1 MQRNKTFSIITIICF
16 CSVIFI
22 PIGLVL
28 MWYST
33 QWSKKRKFI
42 LSGIMTIVYV
52 AIVCFLMLFEPNQSG
67 SGSGLPFGNGNQN
80 VESQYESEHHKSSK
94 KAKQSGANPSGNEQ
108 KDNFPKEK
116 EKLPKK
122 VQKGESKALGKSFY
136 TIMFFLF
143 MLFIII
149 WQNLKA
155 KKKTGN
161 YENPYVDTKKYKLP
175 LDANFKIPTVH
186 FTKIELEE
194 NEKIIFATETTQKNQ
209 EGDFVV
215 TDKRIIAKHGV
226 FGRHTFENKLN
237 KIETIQ
243 VEQGFISRMLGIGS
257 VIIVG
262 TGGTREEIANIK
274 DPFTFRNKFLEV
286 SE

>member
-67 SGSGLPFGNGNQN
+67 SGSGLPFGKGNQN
-80 VESQYESEHHKSSK
+80 VESQYESEPDKSSK
-94 KAKQSGANPSGNEQ
+94 KAKQSGTNPSGNEQ

-215 TDKRIIAKHGV
+215 TDKRIIVLGKS
-226 FGRHTFENKLN
+226 ENYEIPLQELATVSSVTNSVMQITSGTQKYYIFVPENQMKFAVATVHWILEKKL
-237 KIETIQ
+237 
-243 VEQGFISRMLGIGS
+243 
-257 VIIVG
+257 
-262 TGGTREEIANIK
+262 
-274 DPFTFRNKFLEV
+274 
-286 SE
+286 

>member
-42 LSGIMTIVYV
+42 LSGIMTIVYI

-116 EKLPKK
+116 EKLSKK

-215 TDKRIIAKHGV
+215 TDKRIIVLGKS
-226 FGRHTFENKLN
+226 ENYEILLQELSAVSSITN
-237 KIETIQ
+237 SVMQ
-243 VEQGFISRMLGIGS
+243 ISSDERKYYIYVPENQMKYAIAI
-257 VIIVG
+257 VRWAYAQIIP
-262 TGGTREEIANIK
+262 K
-274 DPFTFRNKFLEV
+274 
-286 SE
+286 

>member
-1 MQRNKTFSIITIICF
+1 MQSNKTFSIITIICF

-42 LSGIMTIVYV
+42 LSGIMTVVYV

-80 VESQYESEHHKSSK
+80 VESQYESENHKSSK
-94 KAKQSGANPSGNEQ
+94 KAKQSGTNPSAN
-108 KDNFPKEK
+108 KKEDDFSK
-116 EKLPKK
+116 EDAKLPKK
-122 VQKGESKALGKSFY
+122 VQKGESKSLGKSFY

-149 WQNLKA
+149 WQNLKS
-155 KKKTGN
+155 KKKTGT

-175 LDANFKIPTVH
+175 LDNNFKIPTVH
-186 FTKIELEE
+186 FTKMEFED
-194 NEKIIFATETTQKNQ
+194 NEKIVFATETTQKNQ

-215 TDKRIIAKHGV
+215 TDKRIVVLGKSENYEIPLQEITAVSSMTNSVMQITSGTQKYYIFVPDNQMKLAAATVRWAYAKI
-226 FGRHTFENKLN
+226 NPK
-237 KIETIQ
+237 
-243 VEQGFISRMLGIGS
+243 
-257 VIIVG
+257 
-262 TGGTREEIANIK
+262 
-274 DPFTFRNKFLEV
+274 
-286 SE
+286 

>member
-67 SGSGLPFGNGNQN
+67 SGSGLPFGKGNQN
-80 VESQYESEHHKSSK
+80 VESQYESEPDKSSK
-94 KAKQSGANPSGNEQ
+94 KAKQSGTNPSGNEQ

-122 VQKGESKALGKSFY
+122 VQRGKSKALGKSFY

-175 LDANFKIPTVH
+175 LDANFKVPTVH

-215 TDKRIIAKHGV
+215 TDKRIIVLGKS
-226 FGRHTFENKLN
+226 ENYEIPLQELATVSSVTNSVMQITSGTQKYYIFVPENQIKFAVATVHWILEKKL
-237 KIETIQ
+237 
-243 VEQGFISRMLGIGS
+243 
-257 VIIVG
+257 
-262 TGGTREEIANIK
+262 
-274 DPFTFRNKFLEV
+274 
-286 SE
+286 

>member
-215 TDKRIIAKHGV
+215 TDKRIIVLGKS
-226 FGRHTFENKLN
+226 ENYEIPLQELATVSSVTNSVMQITSGTQKYYIFVPENQMKFAVATVHWILEKKL
-237 KIETIQ
+237 
-243 VEQGFISRMLGIGS
+243 
-257 VIIVG
+257 
-262 TGGTREEIANIK
+262 
-274 DPFTFRNKFLEV
+274 
-286 SE
+286 

>member
-80 VESQYESEHHKSSK
+80 VESQYESEKQKSSK
-94 KAKQSGANPSGNEQ
+94 KAKQSGANPSAKENEDIFQ
-108 KDNFPKEK
+108 KENS
-116 EKLPKK
+116 KLPKK

-149 WQNLKA
+149 WQNLKT
-155 KKKTGN
+155 KKKSDS

-175 LDANFKIPTVH
+175 LDNNFKIPTVH
-186 FTKIELEE
+186 FTKIELDE

-215 TDKRIIAKHGV
+215 TDKRIIVLGKS
-226 FGRHTFENKLN
+226 ENYEIPLQELSAVSSITN
-237 KIETIQ
+237 SVMQ
-243 VEQGFISRMLGIGS
+243 ISSDERKYYIYVPENQMKYAIAI
-257 VIIVG
+257 VRWAYAQIIP
-262 TGGTREEIANIK
+262 K
-274 DPFTFRNKFLEV
+274 
-286 SE
+286 

>member
-42 LSGIMTIVYV
+42 LSGIMTIVYI

-67 SGSGLPFGNGNQN
+67 SGSGLPFGKGNQN

-94 KAKQSGANPSGNEQ
+94 KAKQSGANPSGNE
-108 KDNFPKEK
+108 KEDNFPKEK

-122 VQKGESKALGKSFY
+122 MQRGESKALGKSFY

-143 MLFIII
+143 MLLIII

-215 TDKRIIAKHGV
+215 TDKRIIVLGKS
-226 FGRHTFENKLN
+226 ENYEIPLQELTTVSSVTNSVMQITSGTQKYYIFVPENQIKFAVATVHWILEKKL
-237 KIETIQ
+237 
-243 VEQGFISRMLGIGS
+243 
-257 VIIVG
+257 
-262 TGGTREEIANIK
+262 
-274 DPFTFRNKFLEV
+274 
-286 SE
+286 

>member
-42 LSGIMTIVYV
+42 LSGIMTIVYI

-67 SGSGLPFGNGNQN
+67 SGSGLPFGKGNQN

-94 KAKQSGANPSGNEQ
+94 KAKQSGANPSSKENEDIFQ
-108 KDNFPKEK
+108 KENS
-116 EKLPKK
+116 KLPKK

-209 EGDFVV
+209 EGDFVI
-215 TDKRIIAKHGV
+215 TDKRIIVLGKS
-226 FGRHTFENKLN
+226 ENYEIPLQELTTVSSVTNSVMQITSGTQKYYIFVPENQMKFAVATVHWILEK
-237 KIETIQ
+237 KI
-243 VEQGFISRMLGIGS
+243 
-257 VIIVG
+257 
-262 TGGTREEIANIK
+262 
-274 DPFTFRNKFLEV
+274 
-286 SE
+286 

>member
-122 VQKGESKALGKSFY
+122 VQKGESKALGKPFY

-215 TDKRIIAKHGV
+215 TDKRIIVLGKS
-226 FGRHTFENKLN
+226 ENYEIPLQELATVSSVTNSVMQITSGTQKYYIFVPENQMKFAVATVHWILEKKL
-237 KIETIQ
+237 
-243 VEQGFISRMLGIGS
+243 
-257 VIIVG
+257 
-262 TGGTREEIANIK
+262 
-274 DPFTFRNKFLEV
+274 
-286 SE
+286 

>member
-67 SGSGLPFGNGNQN
+67 SGSGLPFGKGNQN
-80 VESQYESEHHKSSK
+80 VESQYESEKQKSSK
-94 KAKQSGANPSGNEQ
+94 KAKQSGANPSAKENEDIFQ
-108 KDNFPKEK
+108 KENS
-116 EKLPKK
+116 KLPKK

-155 KKKTGN
+155 KKKTEN

-175 LDANFKIPTVH
+175 LDNNFKIPTVH

-194 NEKIIFATETTQKNQ
+194 NEKFIFATETTQKNQ

-215 TDKRIIAKHGV
+215 TDKRIIVLGKS
-226 FGRHTFENKLN
+226 ENYEILLQELSAVSSITN
-237 KIETIQ
+237 SVMQ
-243 VEQGFISRMLGIGS
+243 ISSDERKYYIYVPENQMKYAIAI
-257 VIIVG
+257 VRWAYAQIIP
-262 TGGTREEIANIK
+262 K
-274 DPFTFRNKFLEV
+274 
-286 SE
+286 

>member
-67 SGSGLPFGNGNQN
+67 SGSGLPFGKGNQN
-80 VESQYESEHHKSSK
+80 VESQYESEPDKSSK
-94 KAKQSGANPSGNEQ
+94 KAKQSGANPSAKENEDIFQ
-108 KDNFPKEK
+108 KENS
-116 EKLPKK
+116 KLPKK

-215 TDKRIIAKHGV
+215 TDKRIIVLGKS
-226 FGRHTFENKLN
+226 ENYEIPLQELATVSSVTNSVMQITSGTQKYYIFVPENQIKFAVATVHWILEKKL
-237 KIETIQ
+237 
-243 VEQGFISRMLGIGS
+243 
-257 VIIVG
+257 
-262 TGGTREEIANIK
+262 
-274 DPFTFRNKFLEV
+274 
-286 SE
+286 

>member
-42 LSGIMTIVYV
+42 LSGIMTIVYI

-80 VESQYESEHHKSSK
+80 VESQYESEPDKSSK
-94 KAKQSGANPSGNEQ
+94 KAKQSGTNPSGNEQ

-194 NEKIIFATETTQKNQ
+194 NEKIIFATETIQKNQ

-215 TDKRIIAKHGV
+215 TDKRIIVLGKS
-226 FGRHTFENKLN
+226 ENYEIPLQELATVSSVTNSVMQITSGTQKYYIFVPENQMKFAVATVHWILEKKL
-237 KIETIQ
+237 
-243 VEQGFISRMLGIGS
+243 
-257 VIIVG
+257 
-262 TGGTREEIANIK
+262 
-274 DPFTFRNKFLEV
+274 
-286 SE
+286 

>member
-42 LSGIMTIVYV
+42 LSGIMTIVYI

-215 TDKRIIAKHGV
+215 TDKRIIVLGKS
-226 FGRHTFENKLN
+226 ENYEIPLQELATVSSVTNSVMQITSGTQKYYIFVPENQMKFAVATVHWILEKKL
-237 KIETIQ
+237 
-243 VEQGFISRMLGIGS
+243 
-257 VIIVG
+257 
-262 TGGTREEIANIK
+262 
-274 DPFTFRNKFLEV
+274 
-286 SE
+286 

>member
-94 KAKQSGANPSGNEQ
+94 KAKQSGANPSGNE
-108 KDNFPKEK
+108 KEDNFPKEK

-215 TDKRIIAKHGV
+215 TDKRIIVLGKS
-226 FGRHTFENKLN
+226 ENYEIPLQELATVSSVTNSVMQITSGTQKYYIFVPENQMKFAVATVHWILEKKL
-237 KIETIQ
+237 
-243 VEQGFISRMLGIGS
+243 
-257 VIIVG
+257 
-262 TGGTREEIANIK
+262 
-274 DPFTFRNKFLEV
+274 
-286 SE
+286 

>member
-94 KAKQSGANPSGNEQ
+94 KAKQSGANPSSKENEDIFQ
-108 KDNFPKEK
+108 KENS
-116 EKLPKK
+116 KLPKK

-175 LDANFKIPTVH
+175 LDNNFKIPTVH
-186 FTKIELEE
+186 FTKIELDE

-215 TDKRIIAKHGV
+215 TDKRIIVLGKS
-226 FGRHTFENKLN
+226 ENYEIPLQELATVSSVTNSVMQITSGTQKYYIFVPENQMKFAVATVHWILEKKL
-237 KIETIQ
+237 
-243 VEQGFISRMLGIGS
+243 
-257 VIIVG
+257 
-262 TGGTREEIANIK
+262 
-274 DPFTFRNKFLEV
+274 
-286 SE
+286 

>member
-67 SGSGLPFGNGNQN
+67 SGSGLPFGKGNQN
-80 VESQYESEHHKSSK
+80 VESQYESEPDKSSK
-94 KAKQSGANPSGNEQ
+94 KAKQSGINPPGNEQ

-215 TDKRIIAKHGV
+215 TDKRIIVLGKS
-226 FGRHTFENKLN
+226 ENYEIPLQELATVSSVTNSVMQITSGTQKYYIFVPENQMKFAVATVHWILEKKL
-237 KIETIQ
+237 
-243 VEQGFISRMLGIGS
+243 
-257 VIIVG
+257 
-262 TGGTREEIANIK
+262 
-274 DPFTFRNKFLEV
+274 
-286 SE
+286 

>member
-42 LSGIMTIVYV
+42 LSGIMTIVYI

-122 VQKGESKALGKSFY
+122 VQKGESKAFGKSFY

-155 KKKTGN
+155 KKKTDS

-175 LDANFKIPTVH
+175 LDNNFKIPTVH
-186 FTKIELEE
+186 FTKIELDE

-215 TDKRIIAKHGV
+215 TDKRIIVLGKS
-226 FGRHTFENKLN
+226 ENYEIPLQELATVSSVTNSVMQITSGTQKYYIFVPENQMKFAVATVHWILEKKL
-237 KIETIQ
+237 
-243 VEQGFISRMLGIGS
+243 
-257 VIIVG
+257 
-262 TGGTREEIANIK
+262 
-274 DPFTFRNKFLEV
+274 
-286 SE
+286 

>member
-42 LSGIMTIVYV
+42 LSGIMTIVYI

-67 SGSGLPFGNGNQN
+67 SGSGLPFGKGNQN

-215 TDKRIIAKHGV
+215 TDKRIIVLGKS
-226 FGRHTFENKLN
+226 ENYEIPLQELATVSSVTNSVMQITSGTQKYYIFVPENQMKFAVATVHWILEKKL
-237 KIETIQ
+237 
-243 VEQGFISRMLGIGS
+243 
-257 VIIVG
+257 
-262 TGGTREEIANIK
+262 
-274 DPFTFRNKFLEV
+274 
-286 SE
+286 

>member
-67 SGSGLPFGNGNQN
+67 SGSGLPFGKGNQN
-80 VESQYESEHHKSSK
+80 VESQYESEPDKSSK
-94 KAKQSGANPSGNEQ
+94 KAKQSGTNPSGNE
-108 KDNFPKEK
+108 KEDNFPKEK

-215 TDKRIIAKHGV
+215 TDKRIIVLGKS
-226 FGRHTFENKLN
+226 ENYEIPLQELTTVSSVTNSVMQITSGTQKYYIFVPENQMKFAVATVHWILEKKL
-237 KIETIQ
+237 
-243 VEQGFISRMLGIGS
+243 
-257 VIIVG
+257 
-262 TGGTREEIANIK
+262 
-274 DPFTFRNKFLEV
+274 
-286 SE
+286 

>member
-42 LSGIMTIVYV
+42 LSGIMTIVYI

-80 VESQYESEHHKSSK
+80 VESQYESEHHKNSK
-94 KAKQSGANPSGNEQ
+94 KAKQSGANPSGNE
-108 KDNFPKEK
+108 KEDNFPKEK

-215 TDKRIIAKHGV
+215 TDKRIIVLGKS
-226 FGRHTFENKLN
+226 ENYEIPLQELATVSSVTNSVMQITSGTQKYYIFVPENQIKFAVATVHWILEKKL
-237 KIETIQ
+237 
-243 VEQGFISRMLGIGS
+243 
-257 VIIVG
+257 
-262 TGGTREEIANIK
+262 
-274 DPFTFRNKFLEV
+274 
-286 SE
+286 

>member
-42 LSGIMTIVYV
+42 LSGIMTIVYI

-94 KAKQSGANPSGNEQ
+94 KAKQSGANPSAKENEDIFQ
-108 KDNFPKEK
+108 KENS
-116 EKLPKK
+116 KLPKK

-136 TIMFFLF
+136 TIIFFLF

-175 LDANFKIPTVH
+175 LAANFKVPTVH

-215 TDKRIIAKHGV
+215 TDKRIIVLGKS
-226 FGRHTFENKLN
+226 ENYEIPLQELTTVSSVTNSVMQITSGTQKYYIFVPENQIKFAVATVHWILEKKL
-237 KIETIQ
+237 
-243 VEQGFISRMLGIGS
+243 
-257 VIIVG
+257 
-262 TGGTREEIANIK
+262 
-274 DPFTFRNKFLEV
+274 
-286 SE
+286 

>member
-67 SGSGLPFGNGNQN
+67 SGSGLPFGKGNQN
-80 VESQYESEHHKSSK
+80 VESQYESEPDKSSK
-94 KAKQSGANPSGNEQ
+94 KAKQSGTNPSGNE
-108 KDNFPKEK
+108 KEDNFPKEK

-155 KKKTGN
+155 KKKSDS

-175 LDANFKIPTVH
+175 LDNNFKIPTVH

-194 NEKIIFATETTQKNQ
+194 NEKFIFATETTQKNQ

-215 TDKRIIAKHGV
+215 TDKRIIVLGKS
-226 FGRHTFENKLN
+226 ENYEILLQELSAVSSITN
-237 KIETIQ
+237 SVMQ
-243 VEQGFISRMLGIGS
+243 ISSDERKYYIYVPENQMKYAIAI
-257 VIIVG
+257 VRWAYAQIIP
-262 TGGTREEIANIK
+262 K
-274 DPFTFRNKFLEV
+274 
-286 SE
+286 

>member
-1 MQRNKTFSIITIICF
+1 M
-16 CSVIFI
+16 IFI

-33 QWSKKRKFI
+33 QWSKKRKLI
-42 LSGIMTIVYV
+42 LSGIMTVVYV

-67 SGSGLPFGNGNQN
+67 TGSGLPFGSGNQN
-80 VESQYESEHHKSSK
+80 VESQYESEQQKSSR
-94 KAKQSGANPSGNEQ
+94 KAKQSGANPSAKESE
-108 KDNFPKEK
+108 DDFPTEK
-116 EKLPKK
+116 AKLPKK

-155 KKKTGN
+155 KKKSDS

-175 LDANFKIPTVH
+175 LDNNFKIPTVH
-186 FTKIELEE
+186 FTKIELDE

-215 TDKRIIAKHGV
+215 TDKRIIVLGKS
-226 FGRHTFENKLN
+226 ENYEILLQELSAVSSITN
-237 KIETIQ
+237 SVMQ
-243 VEQGFISRMLGIGS
+243 ISSDERKYYIYVPENQMKYAIAI
-257 VIIVG
+257 VRWAYAQIIP
-262 TGGTREEIANIK
+262 K
-274 DPFTFRNKFLEV
+274 
-286 SE
+286 

>member
-80 VESQYESEHHKSSK
+80 VESQYESEKQKSAK
-94 KAKQSGANPSGNEQ
+94 KAKQSGANPSAKENEDIFQ
-108 KDNFPKEK
+108 KENS
-116 EKLPKK
+116 KLPKK

-155 KKKTGN
+155 KKKTDS

-175 LDANFKIPTVH
+175 LDDSFKIPTVH
-186 FTKIELEE
+186 FTKIDFDE
-194 NEKIIFATETTQKNQ
+194 NEKIVFATETTQKNQ
-209 EGDFVV
+209 NKDGDFVV
-215 TDKRIIAKHGV
+215 TDKRVVVLGKSGDYEIPLQ
-226 FGRHTFENKLN
+226 E
-237 KIETIQ
+237 
-243 VEQGFISRMLGIGS
+243 ISAVSSVTNS
-257 VIIVG
+257 VIQITSGEQKFYIFVP
-262 TGGTREEIANIK
+262 ENQMKFAIATVRWASAKISPK
-274 DPFTFRNKFLEV
+274 
-286 SE
+286 

>member
-67 SGSGLPFGNGNQN
+67 SGSGLPFGKGNQN
-80 VESQYESEHHKSSK
+80 VESQYESEPDKSSK
-94 KAKQSGANPSGNEQ
+94 KAKQSGANPSAKENEDIFQ
-108 KDNFPKEK
+108 KENS
-116 EKLPKK
+116 KLPKK

-194 NEKIIFATETTQKNQ
+194 NEKIIFATETIQKNQ

-215 TDKRIIAKHGV
+215 TDKRIIVLGKS
-226 FGRHTFENKLN
+226 ENYEIPLQELATVSSVTNSVMQITSGTQKYYIFVPENQIKFAVATVHWILEKKL
-237 KIETIQ
+237 
-243 VEQGFISRMLGIGS
+243 
-257 VIIVG
+257 
-262 TGGTREEIANIK
+262 
-274 DPFTFRNKFLEV
+274 
-286 SE
+286 

>member
-42 LSGIMTIVYV
+42 LSGIMTIIYV

-67 SGSGLPFGNGNQN
+67 SGSGLPFGKGNQN
-80 VESQYESEHHKSSK
+80 VESQYESEPDKSSK
-94 KAKQSGANPSGNEQ
+94 KAKQSGTNPSGNE
-108 KDNFPKEK
+108 KEDNFPKEK

-215 TDKRIIAKHGV
+215 TDKRIIVLGKS
-226 FGRHTFENKLN
+226 ENYEIPLQELATVSSVTNSVMQITSGTQKYYIFVPENQMKFAVATVHWILEKKL
-237 KIETIQ
+237 
-243 VEQGFISRMLGIGS
+243 
-257 VIIVG
+257 
-262 TGGTREEIANIK
+262 
-274 DPFTFRNKFLEV
+274 
-286 SE
+286 

>member
-94 KAKQSGANPSGNEQ
+94 KAKQSGANPSAKENEDISQ
-108 KDNFPKEK
+108 KENS
-116 EKLPKK
+116 KLPKK

-155 KKKTGN
+155 KKKTDS

-186 FTKIELEE
+186 FTKIELDE

-215 TDKRIIAKHGV
+215 TDKRIIVLGKS
-226 FGRHTFENKLN
+226 ENYEIPLQELTTVSSVTN
-237 KIETIQ
+237 SVMQ
-243 VEQGFISRMLGIGS
+243 ISSDERKYYIYVPENQMKYAIAI
-257 VIIVG
+257 VHWAYAQIIP
-262 TGGTREEIANIK
+262 K
-274 DPFTFRNKFLEV
+274 
-286 SE
+286 

>member
-42 LSGIMTIVYV
+42 LSGIMTIVYI

-67 SGSGLPFGNGNQN
+67 SGSGLPFGKGNQN
-80 VESQYESEHHKSSK
+80 VESQYESEPDKSSK
-94 KAKQSGANPSGNEQ
+94 KAKQSGINPSGNE
-108 KDNFPKEK
+108 KEDNFPKEK

-122 VQKGESKALGKSFY
+122 VQRGESKALGKSFY

-215 TDKRIIAKHGV
+215 TDKRIIVLGKS
-226 FGRHTFENKLN
+226 ENYEIPLQELATVSSVTNSVMQITSGTQKYYIFVPENQMKFAVATVQWILEKKL
-237 KIETIQ
+237 
-243 VEQGFISRMLGIGS
+243 
-257 VIIVG
+257 
-262 TGGTREEIANIK
+262 
-274 DPFTFRNKFLEV
+274 
-286 SE
+286 

>member
-52 AIVCFLMLFEPNQSG
+52 TIVCFLMLFEPNQSG

-80 VESQYESEHHKSSK
+80 VESQYESEPDKSSK
-94 KAKQSGANPSGNEQ
+94 KAKQSGINPSGNE
-108 KDNFPKEK
+108 KEDNFPKEK

-215 TDKRIIAKHGV
+215 TDKRIIVLGKS
-226 FGRHTFENKLN
+226 ENYEIPLQELATVSSVTNSVMQITSGTQKYYIFVPENQIKFAVATVHWILEKKL
-237 KIETIQ
+237 
-243 VEQGFISRMLGIGS
+243 
-257 VIIVG
+257 
-262 TGGTREEIANIK
+262 
-274 DPFTFRNKFLEV
+274 
-286 SE
+286 

>member
-67 SGSGLPFGNGNQN
+67 SGSGLPFGKGNQN

-94 KAKQSGANPSGNEQ
+94 KAKQSGTNPSGNEQ

-215 TDKRIIAKHGV
+215 TDKRIIVLGKS
-226 FGRHTFENKLN
+226 ENYEIPLQELATVSSVTNSVMQITSGTQKYYIFVPENQMKFAVATVHWILEKKL
-237 KIETIQ
+237 
-243 VEQGFISRMLGIGS
+243 
-257 VIIVG
+257 
-262 TGGTREEIANIK
+262 
-274 DPFTFRNKFLEV
+274 
-286 SE
+286 

>member
-67 SGSGLPFGNGNQN
+67 SGSGLPFGKGNQN
-80 VESQYESEHHKSSK
+80 VESQYESEPDKSSK
-94 KAKQSGANPSGNEQ
+94 KAKQSGTNPSGNEQ

-122 VQKGESKALGKSFY
+122 VQRGKSKALGKSFY

-215 TDKRIIAKHGV
+215 TDKRIIVLGKS
-226 FGRHTFENKLN
+226 ENYEIPLQELATVSSVTNSVMQITSGTQKYYIFVPENQIKFAVATVHWILEKKL
-237 KIETIQ
+237 
-243 VEQGFISRMLGIGS
+243 
-257 VIIVG
+257 
-262 TGGTREEIANIK
+262 
-274 DPFTFRNKFLEV
+274 
-286 SE
+286 

>member
-215 TDKRIIAKHGV
+215 TDKRIIVLGKS
-226 FGRHTFENKLN
+226 ENYEIPLQELATVSSVTNSVMQITSGTQKYYIFVTENQMKFAVATVHWILEKKL
-237 KIETIQ
+237 
-243 VEQGFISRMLGIGS
+243 
-257 VIIVG
+257 
-262 TGGTREEIANIK
+262 
-274 DPFTFRNKFLEV
+274 
-286 SE
+286 

>member
-42 LSGIMTIVYV
+42 LSGIMTIVYI

-67 SGSGLPFGNGNQN
+67 SGSGLPFGNGNKN
-80 VESQYESEHHKSSK
+80 VESQYESEPDKSSK
-94 KAKQSGANPSGNEQ
+94 KAKQSGINPSGNEQ

-215 TDKRIIAKHGV
+215 TDKRIIVLGKS
-226 FGRHTFENKLN
+226 ENYEIPLQELATVSSVTNSVMQITSGTQKYYIFVPENQMKFAVATVHWILEKKL
-237 KIETIQ
+237 
-243 VEQGFISRMLGIGS
+243 
-257 VIIVG
+257 
-262 TGGTREEIANIK
+262 
-274 DPFTFRNKFLEV
+274 
-286 SE
+286 

>member
-52 AIVCFLMLFEPNQSG
+52 AIICFLMLFEPNQSG

-80 VESQYESEHHKSSK
+80 VESQYESEKQKSAK
-94 KAKQSGANPSGNEQ
+94 KATQSGANPSAKENEDIFQ
-108 KDNFPKEK
+108 KENS
-116 EKLPKK
+116 KLPKK

-155 KKKTGN
+155 KKKTDS

-186 FTKIELEE
+186 FTKIELDE

-215 TDKRIIAKHGV
+215 TDKRIIVLGKS
-226 FGRHTFENKLN
+226 ENYEILLQELSAVSSITN
-237 KIETIQ
+237 SVMQ
-243 VEQGFISRMLGIGS
+243 ISSDERKYYIYVPENQMKYAIAI
-257 VIIVG
+257 VRWAYAQIIP
-262 TGGTREEIANIK
+262 K
-274 DPFTFRNKFLEV
+274 
-286 SE
+286 

>member
-42 LSGIMTIVYV
+42 LSGIMTIVYI

-67 SGSGLPFGNGNQN
+67 SGSGLPFGKGHQN
-80 VESQYESEHHKSSK
+80 VESQYESEPDKSSK
-94 KAKQSGANPSGNEQ
+94 KAKQSGTNPSGNEQ

-194 NEKIIFATETTQKNQ
+194 NEKIIFATETIQKNQ

-215 TDKRIIAKHGV
+215 TDKRIIVLGKS
-226 FGRHTFENKLN
+226 ENYEIPLQKLA
-237 KIETIQ
+237 T
-243 VEQGFISRMLGIGS
+243 VSS
-257 VIIVG
+257 VTNSVMQITSG
-262 TGGTREEIANIK
+262 TQKYYIFVPENQM
-274 DPFTFRNKFLEV
+274 KFAVATVHWILEKKL
-286 SE
+286 

>member
-67 SGSGLPFGNGNQN
+67 SGSGLPFGNENQN

-94 KAKQSGANPSGNEQ
+94 KAKQSGANPSAKENEDIFQ
-108 KDNFPKEK
+108 KENS
-116 EKLPKK
+116 KLPKK
-122 VQKGESKALGKSFY
+122 VQKGVSKALGKSFY

-155 KKKTGN
+155 KKKTDS

-194 NEKIIFATETTQKNQ
+194 NEKFIFATETTQKNQ

-215 TDKRIIAKHGV
+215 TDKRIIVLGKS
-226 FGRHTFENKLN
+226 ENYEIPLQ
-237 KIETIQ
+237 ELAT
-243 VEQGFISRMLGIGS
+243 VSS
-257 VIIVG
+257 VTNSVMQITSDERKYYIYVPENQMKYAIAIVRWAYAQIIP
-262 TGGTREEIANIK
+262 K
-274 DPFTFRNKFLEV
+274 
-286 SE
+286 

>member
-67 SGSGLPFGNGNQN
+67 SGSGLPFGKGNQN
-80 VESQYESEHHKSSK
+80 VESQYESEPDKSSK
-94 KAKQSGANPSGNEQ
+94 KAKQSGTNPSGNE
-108 KDNFPKEK
+108 KEDNFPKEK

-215 TDKRIIAKHGV
+215 TDKRIIVLGKS
-226 FGRHTFENKLN
+226 ENYEIPLQELATVSSVTNSVMQITSGTQKYYIFVPENQMKFAVATVHWILEKKL
-237 KIETIQ
+237 
-243 VEQGFISRMLGIGS
+243 
-257 VIIVG
+257 
-262 TGGTREEIANIK
+262 
-274 DPFTFRNKFLEV
+274 
-286 SE
+286 